1 MFGLMYSPQRL
12 RLCTVMQR
20 RVAVLRHGVG
30 VGTVAQ
36 QQLGALWLAVFAGFV
51 QSGDASRGQLHV
63 GPSLQQEPQA
73 LGEASAGGDVQRR
86 GQLLLI
92 TQRPQS

>member
-1 MFGLMYSPQRL
+1 
-12 RLCTVMQR
+12 MQR
-20 RVAVLRHGVG
+20 HVAVFGHGVG
-30 VGTVAQ
+30 VGAVAQ
-36 QQLGALWLAVFAGFV
+36 QQLGAVWLAVFTGLV
-51 QSGDASRGQLHV
+51 KGSDASWGQLHV

-86 GQLLLI
+86 RQLLLI